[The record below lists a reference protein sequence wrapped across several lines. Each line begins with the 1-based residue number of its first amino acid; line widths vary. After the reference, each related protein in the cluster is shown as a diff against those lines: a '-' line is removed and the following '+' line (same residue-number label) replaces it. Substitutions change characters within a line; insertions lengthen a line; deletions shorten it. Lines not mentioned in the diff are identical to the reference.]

1 MAAGVEAMR
10 KPILLAKIDN
20 TRRGGLKTI
29 LPMSSIWRWILAKK
43 NQAEIIEKKDTGVEI
58 AFAPVGETLI
68 ELLHYTKPT
77 QAKRSIVREQKGAIN
92 HICFEVDDLEEAI
105 RYFEE
110 RGLKVAKGY
119 PASGAHGRIAFFE
132 PSTTEGVLI
141 EICQV

>member
-1 MAAGVEAMR
+1 LLKKIRHIGIVVDDLKRAVEKLNQGM
-10 KPILLAKIDN
+10 
-20 TRRGGLKTI
+20 GLDFT
-29 LPMSSIWRWILAKK
+29 
-43 NQAEIIEKKDTGVEI
+43 EIIEKKDTGVGI

>member
-1 MAAGVEAMR
+1 LLRKIRHIGIVVDDLKRAVEKFNQGM
-10 KPILLAKIDN
+10 
-20 TRRGGLKTI
+20 GLDFT
-29 LPMSSIWRWILAKK
+29 
-43 NQAEIIEKKDTGVEI
+43 EIIEKKDTGVEV

-110 RGLKVAKGY
+110 RRLKVAKGY

>member
-1 MAAGVEAMR
+1 LLKKIRHIGIVVDDLKRAVEKLNQGM
-10 KPILLAKIDN
+10 
-20 TRRGGLKTI
+20 GLDFT
-29 LPMSSIWRWILAKK
+29 
-43 NQAEIIEKKDTGVEI
+43 EIIEKKDTGVEI

>member
-1 MAAGVEAMR
+1 LLKKIRHIGIVVDDLKRAVEKFNQGM
-10 KPILLAKIDN
+10 
-20 TRRGGLKTI
+20 GLDFT
-29 LPMSSIWRWILAKK
+29 
-43 NQAEIIEKKDTGVEI
+43 EIIEKKDTGVDI

-68 ELLHYTKPT
+68 ELLHYTKST
-77 QAKRSIVREQKGAIN
+77 QAERSIVREQKGAIN